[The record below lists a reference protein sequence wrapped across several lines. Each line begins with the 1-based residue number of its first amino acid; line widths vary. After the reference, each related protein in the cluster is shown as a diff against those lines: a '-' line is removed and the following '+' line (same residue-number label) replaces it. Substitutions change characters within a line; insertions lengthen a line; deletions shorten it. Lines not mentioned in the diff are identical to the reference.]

1 MVGPKGRV
9 FASLLFN
16 TMFILGGVTVTLLS
30 WYLQNWRYLLF
41 IIYTPAV
48 LVFVYMWL
56 LSESFRWFFSKG
68 RYEEGLEVLVRAEK
82 MNNVDVPK
90 EFYDQVEKQAMKQR
104 DARKVENKEAN
115 QSSLKQLLVSPM
127 IWKRTFICSFLW
139 ISSTLVYYGL
149 SINAIELSGNS
160 YLNYIVV
167 IVIEAPANVCKLIF
181 LDRFGR
187 KKVIATAF
195 FLTGLILINYGFV
208 PGKYYCPLSSTEY
221 LLSLVNDLC
230 T

>member
-1 MVGPKGRV
+1 MGPKGRV
-9 FASLLFN
+9 FVSLLFN

-30 WYLQNWRYLLF
+30 YYLQNWRYLLF

-48 LVFVYMWL
+48 FVFVYFWT
-56 LSESFRWFFSKG
+56 LSESFRWYFSKG
-68 RYEEGLEVLVRAEK
+68 KYEEGLNVLAKSERI
-82 MNNVDVPK
+82 NNVKIPK
-90 EFYDQVEKQAMKQR
+90 EHYEQVEKQATQQR
-104 DARKVENKEAN
+104 DARKYESMETN
-115 QSSLKQLLVSPM
+115 QSTFKQILTSPM
-127 IWKRTFICSFLW
+127 IWKRLFICSFLW
-139 ISSTLVYYGL
+139 TASTLVYYGL

-195 FLTGLILINYGFV
+195 LMTGLILINYGFI
-208 PGKYYCPLSSTEY
+208 PGNINFLFIIAKWTI
-221 LLSLVNDLC
+221 
-230 T
+230 